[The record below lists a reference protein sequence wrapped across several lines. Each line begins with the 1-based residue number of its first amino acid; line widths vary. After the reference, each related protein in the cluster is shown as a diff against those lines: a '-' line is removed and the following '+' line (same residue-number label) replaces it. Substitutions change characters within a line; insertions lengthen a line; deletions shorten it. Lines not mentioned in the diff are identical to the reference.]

1 MELGGPKL
9 GSLMQNGDSSEGERS
24 QRNDFFVTLKMSEQL
39 KDNKNIKTPNKQKGK
54 EHKNSGSEEKQM

>member
-39 KDNKNIKTPNKQKGK
+39 KDNKNIKTPNK
-54 EHKNSGSEEKQM
+54 